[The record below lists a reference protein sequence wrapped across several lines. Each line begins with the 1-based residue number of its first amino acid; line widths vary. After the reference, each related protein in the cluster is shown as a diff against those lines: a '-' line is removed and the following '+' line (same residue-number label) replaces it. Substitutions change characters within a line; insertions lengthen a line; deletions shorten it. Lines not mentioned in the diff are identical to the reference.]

1 MAEYQVEFE
10 KLAHAI
16 LLYNPP
22 YDDIFLSQFVL
33 GLREEIR
40 SVITLHRPQ
49 AVVTA
54 TSLALLQEDELS
66 RLKQ

>member
-22 YDDIFLSQFVL
+22 YDDIFCHSLFWDFERRFVQSL
-33 GLREEIR
+33 PCTGLR
-40 SVITLHRPQ
+40 LW
-49 AVVTA
+49 
-54 TSLALLQEDELS
+54 
-66 RLKQ
+66 